1 MAVEAR
7 ETLVGDG
14 AGAAH
19 QRDADARTPP
29 LTARE
34 AAAAGEA
41 AANPRVGDGSEES
54 WARRSSTRVARSA
67 SATRR
72 RRRAAAKRIAS
83 RGVSSSGSTLSCGT
97 TATEPRGSAHRHAV
111 HGHLT

>member
-7 ETLVGDG
+7 ETLVEEDG

-34 AAAAGEA
+34 AAAAGGGGA
-41 AANPRVGDGSEES
+41 DPRVGDGSRKMGEEEVDQS
-54 WARRSSTRVARSA
+54 GAVGVGDTAEA
-67 SATRR
+67 EGGGE
-72 RRRAAAKRIAS
+72 RIAS
-83 RGVSSSGSTLSCGT
+83 RGVSSSGSTLLRHDRT
-97 TATEPRGSAHRHAV
+97 KPRGSNPPPRPV
-111 HGHLT
+111 TS

>member
-7 ETLVGDG
+7 ETFVQQDG

-41 AANPRVGDGSEES
+41 AANPRVGDGSEGELGEEEVDEG
-54 WARRSSTRVARSA
+54 ADAVGEEDGE
-67 SATRR
+67 
-72 RRRAAAKRIAS
+72 
-83 RGVSSSGSTLSCGT
+83 GV
-97 TATEPRGSAHRHAV
+97 
-111 HGHLT
+111 